1 MKIHLFRT
9 TISAAIVA
17 MLAACGGGGGS
28 DVGSDIV
35 KISFSEPQG
44 VLEAGRLVTVTG
56 RAVSQNGKL
65 DSMNWTL
72 SGAGAG
78 ASAATITNADCAD
91 VNKGDSS
98 FGAGSSNWSCT
109 VTLLAPKNL
118 AEPTTYE
125 LGLSASG
132 ANYSGRGSTKVTV
145 KPASMAIN
153 PVQVQIGAVPS
164 GSRAGEAINISGT
177 VSSNASKV
185 SGARWN
191 VVYTGKNQASAF
203 PVPVLENADCAEKT
217 ETVNPS
223 GQESSTLTC
232 PVRMIVS
239 PRLQSA
245 ADYKL
250 TLVGTNANGFSTS
263 TSVDVPVNLALAVSN
278 KVSVVLGS
286 TATTARGG
294 DKITLR
300 GTIKST
306 DSKID
311 LEKSHFSVLNLTP
324 VNPNV
329 GVIDTVNGA
338 APGTLEPLIALS
350 SVALLEPTNCVR
362 VTVNSGTVK
371 DEVSCSTTMTISPF
385 ITSPVTVTYALQG
398 VDDEENYNYESADIT
413 VQSSGDAFGSRT
425 TVGYAPVPV
434 VPGSPVNLTCS
445 GQGTGPFTYSW
456 RVANSNG
463 TIVNLSSATTTTGN
477 ASFNAPAPL
486 VDTDVVVECG
496 VANGPNVTYTPL
508 TVRIPGSTS
517 PLGFRADVNATP
529 NPVEMGDTVNLTCQG
544 LGVNNANY
552 TYGWKVLNS
561 SGTGLSTVTSA
572 GPTTGAASFV
582 APAIPAGSGATPATS
597 VTIGLAC
604 TVSDGTR
611 VIEQPL
617 DVIINR

>member
-1 MKIHLFRT
+1 
-9 TISAAIVA
+9 

-153 PVQVQIGAVPS
+153 PVQVQIGALPDNI
-164 GSRAGEAINISGT
+164 RAGEAINVSGT

-191 VVYTGKNQASAF
+191 VVYTGASQASTF
-203 PVPVLENADCAEKT
+203 PVPILENADCAEKT
-217 ETVNPS
+217 ENVNPT

-239 PRLQSA
+239 PRLKSA

-263 TSVDVPVNLALAVSN
+263 SSVDVSVGIAAVGSNNLTVSLANSP
-278 KVSVVLGS
+278 
-286 TATTARGG
+286 TTGRAG
-294 DKITLR
+294 DKITIQ

-306 DSKID
+306 DAKID
-311 LEKSHFSVLNLTP
+311 FGKTRYVVQNITP
-324 VNPNV
+324 VNAV
-329 GVIDTVNGA
+329 IGVSDINLA
-338 APGTLEPLIALS
+338 FAE
-350 SVALLEPTNCVR
+350 TNCVR
-362 VTVNSGTVK
+362 AAATATGPVK
-371 DEVSCSTTMTISPF
+371 DEATCSTTLTLPTSIVEP
-385 ITSPVTVTYALQG
+385 ITMSYALQAY
-398 VDDEENYNYESADIT
+398 DDEGATNYASSEIV
-413 VQSSGDAFGSRT
+413 VQPTADAFGQRA
-425 TVGYAPVPV
+425 TVAYAPVPV

-445 GQGTGPFTYSW
+445 AQGGNGPFTYSW

-463 TIVNLSSATTTTGN
+463 TVVNLSSATTTTGN
-477 ASFNAPAPL
+477 ASFNAPSP
-486 VDTDVVVECG
+486 VTDTDVVVECG
-496 VANGPNVTYTPL
+496 VASGSNVTYTPL